1 MSGEV
6 YCCTQDPELDIL
18 DRFNRV
24 SGIVREG
31 KDRENIRK
39 QLALEKED
47 LQICF
52 VNDFVSDDEQG
63 EDGEVEYDG
72 VAEQIARCN
81 ISQKVGQIIVPIFR
95 NRDTLNK
102 VEYKLTN
109 KGEEDKEEKEE
120 EEEDEKKE
128 TQPRTKVTQNLSDS
142 DRIFR
147 NRVKILQVEARQGLI
162 SARSESTK
170 QIAEKRRVVSPNLT
184 SLLGIQTNTKL
195 NRRILSGLS
204 LGQLHVILNDYLG
217 TEPFSLFYLFKFCL
231 NPLLLS
237 NPFYLIKSDSVLF
250 CS

>member
-52 VNDFVSDDEQG
+52 VNDIVSDDEQA

-95 NRDTLNK
+95 NRDTSNK

-120 EEEDEKKE
+120 EDEEEEEEEDEKKE
-128 TQPRTKVTQNLSDS
+128 TQPRTKETQNLSES

-170 QIAEKRRVVSPNLT
+170 QIAEKRRDRVVSPNLT
-184 SLLGIQTNTKL
+184 SLLGIQTNLKL

-204 LGQLHVILNDYLG
+204 LGQLQVILNDYLG
-217 TEPFSLFYLFKFCL
+217 TKPFSLF
-231 NPLLLS
+231 
-237 NPFYLIKSDSVLF
+237 
-250 CS
+250 

>member
-6 YCCTQDPELDIL
+6 YCCTQDLELDIL

-24 SGIVREG
+24 SGLVREG

-52 VNDFVSDDEQG
+52 VNDIVSDDEQA
-63 EDGEVEYDG
+63 EDGEVEYEG

-95 NRDTLNK
+95 NRDTLNP
-102 VEYKLTN
+102 VEYKVIN
-109 KGEEDKEEKEE
+109 KEEEEKEE
-120 EEEDEKKE
+120 EEEEEEKKKE
-128 TQPRTKVTQNLSDS
+128 TQPRTKDTENLSDN

-195 NRRILSGLS
+195 NRRTLSGLS

-217 TEPFSLFYLFKFCL
+217 KEPFSLF
-231 NPLLLS
+231 
-237 NPFYLIKSDSVLF
+237 
-250 CS
+250 

>member
-52 VNDFVSDDEQG
+52 VNDIVSDDEQA

-81 ISQKVGQIIVPIFR
+81 ISQKVGQIIVPVFR

-102 VEYKLTN
+102 EEYKLT
-109 KGEEDKEEKEE
+109 KKEEEDKEEEEE

-128 TQPRTKVTQNLSDS
+128 TQPRTNETQNLSDN

-170 QIAEKRRVVSPNLT
+170 QIAEKRRDRVVSPNLT
-184 SLLGIQTNTKL
+184 SLLGIQTNLKL

-204 LGQLHVILNDYLG
+204 LGQLQVILNDYLG
-217 TEPFSLFYLFKFCL
+217 ENPFSLF
-231 NPLLLS
+231 
-237 NPFYLIKSDSVLF
+237 
-250 CS
+250 